1 MVLLRGGS
9 TNNSDGT
16 VQFQLLPL
24 FRCEP
29 CKPFSSTARMLGLPL
44 DSALQS
50 VSLLTGCE
58 DGGDTV
64 QVDVQLVKVETWNEM
79 QRMCTHQHIED
90 GVIISTFRGLCEL

>member
-9 TNNSDGT
+9 TNNSDGS

-29 CKPFSSTARMLGLPL
+29 CKPFSSTAGMLSLPL

-50 VSLLTGCE
+50 VDLLTGCE
-58 DGGDTV
+58 DGGDAV
-64 QVDVQLVKVETWNEM
+64 HVDIHLVNVEKWNEM
-79 QRMCTHQHIED
+79 QRMCTHQHIDDDTVVE
-90 GVIISTFRGLCEL
+90 R